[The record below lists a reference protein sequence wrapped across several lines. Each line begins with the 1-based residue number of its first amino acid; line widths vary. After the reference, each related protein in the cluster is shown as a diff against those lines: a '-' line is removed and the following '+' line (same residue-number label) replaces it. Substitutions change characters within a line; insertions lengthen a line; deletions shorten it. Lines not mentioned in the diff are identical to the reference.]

1 MEVKSAG
8 NSSAFMEVKSAG
20 NPRLDE
26 PRKLFER
33 ESFSYFKYYRLIIEL
48 IADSVCK
55 LRDRSN

>member
-33 ESFSYFKYYRLIIEL
+33 ESFHILSSI
-48 IADSVCK
+48 D
-55 LRDRSN
+55 